1 MSMPRQKSKAQMDMP
16 SDPQEESVY
25 TLIQHSLTPKNTSK
39 PLHRSSFAEAVR
51 VNFHAARKISKPMS
65 VPRTA
70 MTSSM
75 SPLIVPAS
83 RANSLSCLP
92 SNKLPPI
99 SPRHRFDCSA
109 NVARDQTSVAT
120 TRYNESLN
128 HVSKISNPS
137 LQQTPRHL
145 PPLPNHERF
154 TTSSSQRTNRTILP
168 AERHNRP
175 STRSKHVKKDSLPPS
190 GASLKSSKSV
200 APAAEEYHTRN
211 RSAHRNAHPIAKN
224 TPTATRSIH
233 AKMTSVHDVNS
244 TRDVFES
251 AANKNVDAIQAVPGT
266 HTTAA
271 MSDVERNSVIKILR
285 KDLAKAMVL
294 YGKLPI
300 THETPS
306 RLQRKRALEQRI
318 YDLEHNIQTISN
330 GESICVG

>member
-109 NVARDQTSVAT
+109 NVARNQTSVAT

-190 GASLKSSKSV
+190 
-200 APAAEEYHTRN
+200 
-211 RSAHRNAHPIAKN
+211 
-224 TPTATRSIH
+224 ATRSIH

-306 RLQRKRALEQRI
+306 RLQRKRALEQKI

>member
-109 NVARDQTSVAT
+109 NVARNQTSVAT

-168 AERHNRP
+168 AKDTIAHQLDL
-175 STRSKHVKKDSLPPS
+175 KHVKKDSLPPS
-190 GASLKSSKSV
+190 DASLKSSKSV
-200 APAAEEYHTRN
+200 APAAEEYHT
-211 RSAHRNAHPIAKN
+211 P
-224 TPTATRSIH
+224 TRSIH

-306 RLQRKRALEQRI
+306 RLQRKRALEQKI